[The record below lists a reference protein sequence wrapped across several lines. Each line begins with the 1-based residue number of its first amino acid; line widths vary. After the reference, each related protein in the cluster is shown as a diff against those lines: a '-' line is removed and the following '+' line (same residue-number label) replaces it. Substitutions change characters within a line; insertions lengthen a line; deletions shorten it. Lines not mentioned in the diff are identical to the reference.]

1 MHEER
6 SGTRGE
12 GNERTLA
19 RRRREEKK
27 KAHLRLDEGELARGF
42 AFSSRCYS
50 TRSSKLEEAGG
61 LLSE

>member
-6 SGTRGE
+6 SGTKGE

-27 KAHLRLDEGELARGF
+27 KAHLRFDEGKPARGF
-42 AFSSRCYS
+42 LCFSSRCYS
-50 TRSSKLEEAGG
+50 TRSSKLEGG
-61 LLSE
+61 GPNE